1 MHLVQAMQATMT
13 TRGKLRLKPPR
24 KSKSKIRRAAAA
36 AAAKAGKRGVGQS
49 LSLDLPL
56 SQTCDHQVQSWEDQ
70 EPQPSRQKEAKEAG
84 ARGLL
89 FGRREFFHRT
99 STSSRRRR
107 PSCLAAARFML
118 EDEAKKPEFYSMS
131 FEQSDRAFHIFS

>member
-24 KSKSKIRRAAAA
+24 KSKSKIRRAAA